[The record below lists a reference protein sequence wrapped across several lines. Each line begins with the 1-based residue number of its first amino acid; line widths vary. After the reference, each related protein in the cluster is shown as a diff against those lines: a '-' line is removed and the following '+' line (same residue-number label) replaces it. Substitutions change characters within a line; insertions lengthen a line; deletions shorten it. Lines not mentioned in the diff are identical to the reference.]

1 MTNEIVKILLCE
13 FKVTDIKLAEQK
25 AIEWQK
31 QYPTLNIPN
40 EIIKASRWESVNRKP
55 QARYK
60 DKIKFLGN
68 WFRKA
73 GGYHKHVLNIY
84 QYWNEKF
91 QEKHAGI
98 HYESTPRDISILS
111 EIHQSRGTVKTI
123 ILIEAF
129 FLQSE
134 SNKYIFF
141 SVAPRT
147 IPAFKS
153 AINEMVAHS
162 KVQKAYLNTKT
173 IEMKLKQ
180 TGKI

>member
-1 MTNEIVKILLCE
+1 MTNEIVKTLLCE
-13 FKVTDIKLAEQK
+13 FKVTDIRLAEEK
-25 AIEWQK
+25 AIEWQQ

-111 EIHQSRGTVKTI
+111 EIHLNRGTVKTI

-129 FLQSE
+129 FMKSE
-134 SNKYIFF
+134 FDKYIFF
-141 SVAPRT
+141 AEAPRT
-147 IPAFKS
+147 IPVFQS
-153 AINEMVAHS
+153 VLNQMFSHP